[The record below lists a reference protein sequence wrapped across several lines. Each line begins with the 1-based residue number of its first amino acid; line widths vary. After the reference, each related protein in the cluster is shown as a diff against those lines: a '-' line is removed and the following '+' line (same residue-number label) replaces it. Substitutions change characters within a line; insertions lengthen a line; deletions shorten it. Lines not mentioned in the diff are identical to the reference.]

1 VKRAGDALARARA
14 RGGDRSEQADP
25 PKKRDRISIG

>member
-1 VKRAGDALARARA
+1 MARRIRRAKAAAGDRA
-14 RGGDRSEQADP
+14 EMADP